1 MRQRNTR
8 QRPTKRSAHIHLKPS
23 RLLCCTR
30 KCFISYSANIYG
42 LIGLH
47 CSVSTRRCRKY
58 GRNPVARLQAFLFL
72 EEHSYTSASTCVEH
86 FILDLSIPHLGR
98 LEGHATVSGSL
109 CACRWISCL
118 GHGFAPIYQDPHVG
132 ATSRT
137 VADPPAMPRV
147 QSSRVLKVQ
156 ISLEYSSVTFSLVS
170 CAFRPVTLRAM
181 SGFAFC
187 T

>member
-1 MRQRNTR
+1 M
-8 QRPTKRSAHIHLKPS
+8 
-23 RLLCCTR
+23 
-30 KCFISYSANIYG
+30 
-42 LIGLH
+42 
-47 CSVSTRRCRKY
+47 
-58 GRNPVARLQAFLFL
+58 
-72 EEHSYTSASTCVEH
+72 
-86 FILDLSIPHLGR
+86 
-98 LEGHATVSGSL
+98 SGSL

-156 ISLEYSSVTFSLVS
+156 ISLESSSTTFPSVS
-170 CAFRPVTLRAM
+170 CAFKPVTFARNVWLRFLYIAPLSRDFIVLPIVLYSLTIAQAAQKLLFHHSHKTISLLSLGLQLSSISRTLEYPLQVFTLLHGNITKYDIL
-181 SGFAFC
+181 SGWPD